1 MGIVKSVAPGR
12 ERTLLVGMDL
22 EAKQSVSPAESL
34 AELEELA
41 RSAGALVLGRFSQ
54 ARARRDPTYLIGIG
68 KLREIRDWVLARQ
81 VDLVIFDE
89 ELTPA
94 QKRNLESFLEVKILD
109 RTEIILDIFAQ
120 RARTREGKLQV
131 ESAQLQ
137 YQLPRLTGRGVAL
150 SRLGGGIGTRG
161 PGETRLETDRR
172 TIRLRLRRIQ
182 RELQKLESRRA
193 IQRRKR
199 QGVPIPTVSLVGYTN
214 AGKSTL
220 FNRLTGES
228 AYVSHRLFATLDP
241 LVRKVVLATG
251 QEILLSDTVGFI
263 RKLPHTLVAAFHA
276 TLEEILQSD
285 LVLHVIDVSAPQW
298 ESLRTAIYQV
308 LDEIGLG
315 QRPVLEVY
323 NKIDLLDSSPV
334 PFSQREHV
342 LVSART
348 GEGRQRLLGKIQ
360 DLISRDYSRVDLL
373 IPFQRGDVLSKLRER
388 GCVEREQYRVDGVW
402 LRALVPFA
410 DLQRYREFEDTSHVA
425 DRHHRPAERR

>member
-1 MGIVKSVAPGR
+1 MPDR
-12 ERTLLVGMDL
+12 ERALLVGVDGQ
-22 EAKQSVSPAESL
+22 AKPGFAPAESL

-41 RSAGALVLGRFSQ
+41 RSAGALVEGRFLQ
-54 ARARRDPTYLIGIG
+54 TRARRDPTYLIGLG
-68 KLREIRDWVLARQ
+68 KLREIRDWVLARR

-89 ELTPA
+89 ELRPA

-137 YQLPRLTGRGVAL
+137 YRLPRLAGKGVAL

-182 RELQKLESRRA
+182 HQLQKLESRRA
-193 IQRRKR
+193 LQRRKR

-220 FNRLTGES
+220 FSRLTGENT
-228 AYVSHRLFATLDP
+228 YVSHRLFATLDP
-241 LVRKVVLATG
+241 LVRKVVLAAG
-251 QEILLSDTVGFI
+251 QEFLLSDTVGFV

-276 TLEEILQSD
+276 TLEETLQSD
-285 LVLHVIDVSAPQW
+285 LVLHVIDVSVPQW
-298 ESLRTAIYQV
+298 ELLRAAVYQV
-308 LDEIGLG
+308 LEEIGLS

-323 NKIDLLDSSPV
+323 NKIDLLKSTPL
-334 PFSQREHV
+334 PFSRREHV

-348 GEGRQRLLGKIQ
+348 GEGCQQLLGRIQ
-360 DLISRDYSRVDLL
+360 DSISRDYSRVDLV
-373 IPFQRGDVLSKLRER
+373 IPFRRGDVLSKLRER
-388 GCVEREQYRVDGVW
+388 GCVEREQYRSDGVW
-402 LRALVPFA
+402 LRALVPYA
-410 DLQRYREFEDTSHVA
+410 DLQRYQEFVDTSHVS
-425 DRHHRPAERR
+425 DRHNRPAQRR